1 MYLHE
6 YQSKALLAAAGVA
19 VPRGGVAFD
28 GPSAQRLAESIPA
41 SRWAVKS
48 QAHTGGR
55 GKAGGIRLEA
65 SPGAVAAAAES
76 LIGRQLVTVQTG
88 PSGLPVRSVL
98 IEEVRPPQNEY
109 YLCLLVDRTTG
120 HLQWIASASGG
131 TDIEEIA
138 QTDPDRIVR
147 LDVPPATGFEPY
159 QARVLLKAL
168 GLALHLLD
176 EFSALMR
183 ALERLALDKDLLQI
197 EINPLAVDDAGHFY
211 ALDVK
216 ITADDNALGL
226 HADVEALRDPD
237 QEDVTEAR
245 ARDLGLSFVKL
256 DGNIGCMVNGAG
268 LAMATLDVIGLY
280 GGRAANFLD
289 VGGGITRDRVVAAF
303 DLILS
308 EPRVKTILVN
318 IFGGIV
324 RCDLIAEGLIEAVR
338 ATGLQLPLIVRLEG
352 TRAEEGLA
360 LLEAS
365 GLSVIGAKTLDEA
378 ALKAVER
385 SR

>member
-226 HADVEALRDPD
+226 HADVEALRDPE

>member
-65 SPGAVAAAAES
+65 SPGAVAAATES

-197 EINPLAVDDAGHFY
+197 EINPLAVDDGGHFY

-226 HADVEALRDPD
+226 HADLEALRDPE

>member
-226 HADVEALRDPD
+226 HADLEALRDPD